1 MLKAVIF
8 DLNGVIIDDE
18 KIHQKAWRQFY
29 EKKGLNLTKN
39 DYKQKV
45 LGRTVKDT
53 LEYLYNY
60 QLTEEELNQLASER
74 IDIAIE
80 LVKNKLKLPDGLRK
94 LLVLLNK
101 NKIPLAIATSSRARY
116 VDFVTDEAKIRKHF
130 KFILTAQDVSRGK
143 PHPEIYL
150 KTAEKLEVYP
160 NDCVVFEDSISG
172 IMAAKKA
179 GMKVIAITTTHTKTE
194 LNEADKIINSFTEV
208 DCAMLKEVLSN
219 T

>member
-8 DLNGVIIDDE
+8 DLNGVVIDDE
-18 KIHQKAWRQFY
+18 KIHQKAWRQFC
-29 EKKGLNLTKN
+29 EKNGLNLTKD

-45 LGRTVKDT
+45 FGKTAKDT
-53 LEYLYNY
+53 LKHLYNN

-80 LVKNKLKLPDGLRK
+80 LIKNKLKLPNGLRE
-94 LLVLLNK
+94 LLLLLNK
-101 NKIPLAIATSSRARY
+101 NKISLAIATSSRKKY
-116 VDFVTDEAKIRKHF
+116 VDFVINETKIRKYF
-130 KFILTAQDVSRGK
+130 KLILTAQDVIIGK

-179 GMKVIAITTTHTKTE
+179 GMKVIAITTTHAKTE
-194 LNEADKIINSFTEV
+194 LGEADRVISSFIEV
-208 DCAMLKEVLSN
+208 DYSMLKEVCHA
-219 T
+219 

>member
-1 MLKAVIF
+1 MLQAVIF

-18 KIHQKAWRQFY
+18 KIHQKAWCQFC
-29 EKKGLNLTKN
+29 EKNGLNLTKD

-45 LGRTVKDT
+45 FGKTAKDT
-53 LEYLYNY
+53 LRHLYNN
-60 QLTEEELNQLASER
+60 QLTEMELNQLASER

-80 LVKNKLKLPDGLRK
+80 LIKNKLKLPDGLRK

-101 NKIPLAIATSSRARY
+101 NKISLAIATSSRMRY
-116 VDFVTDEAKIRKHF
+116 VDFVINKAKIRKYF
-130 KFILTAQDVSRGK
+130 KFILTAQDVNTGK

-150 KTAEKLEVYP
+150 KTAEKLKVYP

-179 GMKVIAITTTHTKTE
+179 GMKVIAITTTHAKTE
-194 LNEADKIINSFTEV
+194 LREADRVISSFIEV
-208 DCAMLKEVLSN
+208 DYSMLKEVCH